1 MQVLPIDV
9 FLTIANN
16 FGIANINFRNV
27 YTIDKNQTIDVIAG
41 LAPINS
47 FFFTSSPAS
56 LVSMFSIGYT
66 VGFMT
71 DPKFVTSVVPISCS
85 GNTDCI
91 SLFLP
96 GGLDLVHL
104 TNYQLNATLF
114 ERPYSKDYSTII
126 VHDAPGFQVE
136 FSSVDP
142 GFSFNST
149 DCGIYGNA
157 THQGI
162 YVCMASEDQA
172 KIFVGMYYNLLF
184 EEFLNKILTLCI

>member
-1 MQVLPIDV
+1 LLII
-9 FLTIANN
+9 LE
-16 FGIANINFRNV
+16 IANIDFRNV
-27 YTIDKNQTIDVIAG
+27 YTIDKYQTIDVIAG

-47 FFFTSSPAS
+47 FFFTNAPAS
-56 LVSMFSIGYT
+56 LVNIFSIGYT

-71 DPKFVTSVVPISCS
+71 DPKFVTSVAPISCS
-85 GNTDCI
+85 GSTDCI

-96 GGLDLVHL
+96 GGLDMVHL

-114 ERPYSKDYSTII
+114 DGQYSQDYSTII

-162 YVCMASEDQA
+162 HVCMASEEQA
-172 KIFVGMYYNLLF
+172 KLFVGTCHNLL
-184 EEFLNKILTLCI
+184 LKNSWTKY

>member
-1 MQVLPIDV
+1 M
-9 FLTIANN
+9 
-16 FGIANINFRNV
+16 
-27 YTIDKNQTIDVIAG
+27 YTIDNYQTIDVIAG
-41 LAPINS
+41 LAPMDS
-47 FFFTSSPAS
+47 LFFTIIPAS
-56 LVSMFSIGYT
+56 LVSMFTIGYT

-85 GNTDCI
+85 GSTDCI

-96 GGLDLVHL
+96 GGLDMVRLK
-104 TNYQLNATLF
+104 NDPLNATLF
-114 ERPYSKDYSTII
+114 HGQYSQDYSTII

-149 DCGIYGNA
+149 DCDIYGNA

-162 YVCMASEDQA
+162 YVCMANEGQA
-172 KIFVGMYYNLLF
+172 KLFVGTCYNLLF
-184 EEFLNKILTLCI
+184 EDFLDKLLTLCI